1 MHSIGRFSSLASD
14 LVVQTAQ
21 SLVVQALEC
30 LRTLQQHLSPFAWRT
45 SNGWDGSYKQL
56 AGYQWKCQCS
66 HCPEVNTVRYTDRF
80 PICSPELR
88 SKEPGPL
95 GATEDHWPLPSGTS
109 CWRPELTAGELS
121 WLDAPL
127 FFLSL
132 RVFSPNW
139 RPLFWSLCIRAVLPR
154 LTMW

>member
-30 LRTLQQHLSPFAWRT
+30 LRTLQQHLSAFAWRT
-45 SNGWDGSYKQL
+45 SNGLDGSDEQL

-66 HCPEVNTVRYTDRF
+66 HCPEMNTLRYTDRF

-109 CWRPELTAGELS
+109 CWRPELSILTELAPSLLVLMHSCSSTTAYNVVIFRL
-121 WLDAPL
+121 P
-127 FFLSL
+127 
-132 RVFSPNW
+132 FSYQVVW
-139 RPLFWSLCIRAVLPR
+139 
-154 LTMW
+154 